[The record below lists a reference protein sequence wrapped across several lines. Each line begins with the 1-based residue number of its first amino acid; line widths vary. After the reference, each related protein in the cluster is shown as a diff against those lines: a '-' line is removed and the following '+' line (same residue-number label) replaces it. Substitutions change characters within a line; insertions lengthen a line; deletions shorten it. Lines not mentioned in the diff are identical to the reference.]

1 MVQGRVGAQHHPP
14 EVGEALRSG
23 GRVSARRDRTVG
35 VVWTLCVVTLVVA
48 LLAAL
53 VVTVREPT
61 ARGFARWTVASLL
74 LGAPLMRITAR
85 YRGELRRFFG
95 R

>member
-14 EVGEALRSG
+14 EVGEALTAG
-23 GRVSARRDRTVG
+23 GVSARRDRTLG
-35 VVWTLCVVTLVVA
+35 IVWTLCVVALVVA

-53 VVTVREPT
+53 VVTVRDPSG
-61 ARGFARWTVASLL
+61 RGFARWALALLL
-74 LGAPLMRITAR
+74 LGAPLIRITAH
-85 YRGELRRFFG
+85 YRSELGRFFG